1 MRSAVQ
7 AQAAWVTARL
17 NAPTT
22 HPYDR
27 QVAPPDRVLSEPDVK
42 SLRSNWESETRMAGV
57 YEALAAVAADAGV
70 KRRLKTLAETEKRH
84 ADAWAELLT
93 AGGLKLPERTPRLTA
108 QMLAALARVAGIGP
122 ALALAGA
129 AEGQVLR
136 SYLGQ
141 VSTVSDQRAQG
152 VLRKVLPEELDHQSS
167 EGIAGDGD
175 SASQSAGGADD
186 GAGVEV
192 EEEEWHGGGIESIR
206 NVIYG
211 VNDGLTATLG
221 VLAGVGGA
229 SANSRVVLIGGL
241 SAMVAS
247 GVSMAGGAYLA
258 SKSQREVFEGQLARE
273 AAEIEAMPELERA
286 ELVKIYRSKGLTPE
300 EAKTIVGRITAD
312 KKVWLETQ
320 AREELGLDVA
330 QFENPVREGVV
341 AGISTLIGGAIPVI
355 GFLAGR
361 WILGAAL
368 SGLGAL
374 IIAFALSGAFLF
386 LIGSARSF
394 FTGKGGVRSGLEM
407 LAVGT
412 AVAALTYVVGVLFR
426 V

>member
-1 MRSAVQ
+1 MS
-7 AQAAWVTARL
+7 
-17 NAPTT
+17 
-22 HPYDR
+22 HPYHR
-27 QVAPPDRVLSEPDVK
+27 QVAPPDRALSEPDTK

-57 YEALAAVAADAGV
+57 YDALATVASDAGL
-70 KRRLKTLAETEKRH
+70 KRRLKALATTEKRH

-93 AGGLKLPERTPRLTA
+93 RGGVKLPERQPRLTA
-108 QMLAALARVAGIGP
+108 QVLAVLARVAGIGP

-136 SYLGQ
+136 AYLGQ
-141 VSTVSDQRAQG
+141 VTTVSDPGAQG
-152 VLRKVLPEELDHQSS
+152 VLRKVLPEELDHQSPD
-167 EGIAGDGD
+167 EIAEKSDSPAAAG
-175 SASQSAGGADD
+175 SASPDD
-186 GAGVEV
+186 GSRGDFVD
-192 EEEEWHGGGIESIR
+192 EEWHGSGIESIR

-229 SANSRVVLIGGL
+229 TVNPRVVLIGGL

-247 GVSMAGGAYLA
+247 GVSMAGGAYLS
-258 SKSQREVFEGQLARE
+258 SKSQREVYEGQLARE
-273 AAEIEAMPELERA
+273 AAEIEAMPDLERA
-286 ELVKIYRSKGLTPE
+286 ELVKIYRSKGLTPA
-300 EAKTIVGRITAD
+300 EAKTIVARIKSD

-341 AGISTLIGGAIPVI
+341 AGVSTLVGGVIPVL
-355 GFLAGR
+355 GYLGGR
-361 WILGAAL
+361 ALVGATYSGLAAL
-368 SGLGAL
+368 AITFVLCAV
-374 IIAFALSGAFLF
+374 FLF

-394 FTGKGGVRSGLEM
+394 FTGKAGVRSGLEM
-407 LAVGT
+407 LTVGT

-426 V
+426 A